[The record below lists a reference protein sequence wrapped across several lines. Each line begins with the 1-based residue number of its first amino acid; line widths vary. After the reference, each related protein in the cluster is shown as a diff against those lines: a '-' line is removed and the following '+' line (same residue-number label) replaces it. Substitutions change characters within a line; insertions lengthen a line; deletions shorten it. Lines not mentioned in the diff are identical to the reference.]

1 MRVTLI
7 SPFDPH
13 PEPTATRNGHVG
25 GVERVFG
32 QLARNLARR
41 GHDVTLVCSTEGPAG
56 RAVEEGVRIVRDP
69 RWLTLFRTPV
79 ARLSR
84 NLTADADIVHV
95 AATYPFTTP
104 AVLRRAWTLDVASVL
119 DFHFEPAPGTPLGRL
134 AARLYRHI
142 GPRTYPLADAVLVR
156 SHAYAHA
163 ARSLAKV
170 PQERW
175 RVVPN
180 GVDTARFRPTGPVT
194 KGDYLLFVGRLVPY
208 KGVAVLLHALSRLR
222 QNFPLWVAG
231 DGPLRKRLE
240 ALGRRLRVDL
250 RFLGHVPDEDLPALY
265 RGARLTVLPS
275 VTAQEAFG
283 MAILESMACGTPV
296 VASALPG
303 VEELARLGGLTARP
317 GDPDSL
323 AQQIRHATESTGLPR
338 GQALSTPIHA
348 TYSWNAV
355 TDRLVAVYEEVL
367 SRRSSTPA
375 AGTRPEVTTPANPL
389 GHAVL

>member
-1 MRVTLI
+1 MRVTLV

-13 PEPTATRNGHVG
+13 PRRANARDGHVG

-41 GHDVTLVCSTEGPAG
+41 GHDVTVVCSTEGPAG
-56 RAVEEGVRIVRDP
+56 QAMEDGVRVVRDP
-69 RWLTLFRTPV
+69 RWMTLFRTPL

-84 NLTADADIVHV
+84 HLTADAEIVHV
-95 AATYPFTTP
+95 AATYPFTTA
-104 AVLRRAWTLDVASVL
+104 AVLRRAWKLDVASVL

-134 AARLYRHI
+134 AASLYRRV
-142 GPRTYPLADAVLVR
+142 GPRAYPLADAVLVR
-156 SHAYAHA
+156 SHAYAQA
-163 ARSLAKV
+163 APSLARV
-170 PQERW
+170 PKERW

-180 GVDTARFRPTGPVT
+180 GIDASRFRPDGQPT

-208 KGVAVLLHALSRLR
+208 KGVEILFQALSRLR
-222 QNFPLWVAG
+222 PGLPLLIAG

-240 ALGRRLRVDL
+240 ALGKRLGVDHT
-250 RFLGHVPDEDLPALY
+250 FLGHVADEDLPALY
-265 RGARLTVLPS
+265 RGARVTVLPS
-275 VTAQEAFG
+275 VTSQEAFG

-323 AQQIRHATESTGLPR
+323 AQQIRRATESNGLAR
-338 GQALSTPIHA
+338 GTALSTPIHA
-348 TYSWNAV
+348 TYSWDAV

-367 SRRSSTPA
+367 NRRGRNSVADSA
-375 AGTRPEVTTPANPL
+375 SEVRTSANPV
-389 GHAVL
+389 GNAVL